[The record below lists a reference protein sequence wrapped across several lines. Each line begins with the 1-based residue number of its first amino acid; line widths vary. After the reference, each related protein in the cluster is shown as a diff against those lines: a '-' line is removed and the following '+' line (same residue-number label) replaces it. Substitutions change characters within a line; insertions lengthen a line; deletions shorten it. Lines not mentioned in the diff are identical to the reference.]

1 MPSLIE
7 NFNNLTEEDF
17 NSYPVEDAEPNGY
30 ELTGGTLHIFGNTW
44 KIQYLNTPMALNS
57 ESVWSIRAMV
67 NNNTDT
73 NETSEIQ
80 GFGLAVVNPD
90 GSIGDRIKYA
100 FGGAQQVDSDDLL
113 SSNNPII
120 NDAAPTIAPVGVE
133 SKYTLLFIHSFQ

>member
-100 FGGAQQVDSDDLL
+100 FGGAQQVDSDDWEWVYQGAFPAQEWNVYEL
-113 SSNNPII
+113 
-120 NDAAPTIAPVGVE
+120 PVGKDFYR
-133 SKYTLLFIHSFQ
+133 KYNY